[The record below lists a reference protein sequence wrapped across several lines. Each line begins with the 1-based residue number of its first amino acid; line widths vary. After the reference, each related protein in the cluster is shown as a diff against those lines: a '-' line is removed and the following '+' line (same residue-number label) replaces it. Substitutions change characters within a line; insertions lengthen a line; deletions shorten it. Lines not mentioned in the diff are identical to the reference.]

1 MPDPRDTFFRPLV
14 RLPARAASGLVRA
27 YQLTVS
33 PALAVIN
40 PSCGCR
46 FTPTCSHY
54 AIGALQEHG
63 LFAGTALT
71 FRRLAK
77 CAPWHPG
84 GLDPVPA
91 RRFSCVCSQPVG
103 AQSRCA
109 LESDD
114 LPDGRSKAA
123 PLLS

>member
-1 MPDPRDTFFRPLV
+1 MPDFRDTFFRPLV

-40 PSCGCR
+40 PGCGCR

-71 FRRLAK
+71 FHRLSK

-91 RRFSCVCSQPVG
+91 RRPVCTKISPP
-103 AQSRCA
+103 S
-109 LESDD
+109 S
-114 LPDGRSKAA
+114 A
-123 PLLS
+123 PLVTSHSPLS

>member
-1 MPDPRDTFFRPLV
+1 MLEPRAHFLFRLV
-14 RLPARAASGLVRA
+14 RLPAFGLGALVRL

-40 PSCGCR
+40 PGCGCR

-54 AIGALQEHG
+54 ARAALQEHG
-63 LFAGTALT
+63 LVAGLTLT

-91 RRFSCVCSQPVG
+91 RRPVCTRISSAHVPPLVTR
-103 AQSRCA
+103 QS
-109 LESDD
+109 
-114 LPDGRSKAA
+114 
-123 PLLS
+123 PLS